1 MSNTSVRFIGNRP
14 YQNTF
19 GRPEPPKSKPEIPS
33 GMQAKNASSGLLLM
47 LASRLGAQIVFE
59 QLTAVGG
66 TQLIDSLV
74 FDLPDTLA
82 RETKLIADILQ

>member
-1 MSNTSVRFIGNRP
+1 MRFIGNQP

-33 GMQAKNASSGLLLM
+33 GMQAKNISSRLLLR
-47 LASRLGAQIVFE
+47 LASRLGAQIMFE

-66 TQLIDSLV
+66 PQLVDSLV

-82 RETKLIADILQ
+82 RETKLIADVLQ